1 MFLAKTPR
9 IVVFGLSTFVALCCL
24 APDGLASEPLPS
36 AKAPAKIKAWHLL
49 LESSANGKY
58 DFLLAPQGVRLSNK
72 SFDITLVAK
81 APQWRFYAIRESAK
95 EIASCTLAQFKT
107 MVVPSF
113 TMAGITQELKTPSQT
128 VSFVDKD
135 KLPAFRYIFAIKG
148 TSELFWQSGKRERA
162 TINAVEIESVK
173 FPLDQAVEPAISR
186 FLNLPSL
193 PGVPCQVV
201 TVTGRQRGWQLRT
214 TGKLQTEVAP
224 QVFDPPQSGY
234 RNVGTIDRS
243 FLGKSAMTGFDGLTD
258 LLDVEKEDSK
268 PKHVRQPR

>member
-9 IVVFGLSTFVALCCL
+9 IVVFGLSAFVALCCL
-24 APDGLASEPLPS
+24 APGALATEPLPS
-36 AKAPAKIKAWHLL
+36 AKSTKIKAWHLL

-128 VSFVDKD
+128 VS
-135 KLPAFRYIFAIKG
+135 
-148 TSELFWQSGKRERA
+148 
-162 TINAVEIESVK
+162 
-173 FPLDQAVEPAISR
+173 
-186 FLNLPSL
+186 
-193 PGVPCQVV
+193 
-201 TVTGRQRGWQLRT
+201 
-214 TGKLQTEVAP
+214 
-224 QVFDPPQSGY
+224 
-234 RNVGTIDRS
+234 
-243 FLGKSAMTGFDGLTD
+243 
-258 LLDVEKEDSK
+258 
-268 PKHVRQPR
+268 

>member
-113 TMAGITQELKTPSQT
+113 TMAGITQELKTPARLCLLST
-128 VSFVDKD
+128 K
-135 KLPAFRYIFAIKG
+135 
-148 TSELFWQSGKRERA
+148 
-162 TINAVEIESVK
+162 INCR
-173 FPLDQAVEPAISR
+173 PLDI
-186 FLNLPSL
+186 FL
-193 PGVPCQVV
+193 
-201 TVTGRQRGWQLRT
+201 QLR
-214 TGKLQTEVAP
+214 AP
-224 QVFDPPQSGY
+224 ANSSGRAAKEREQQSML
-234 RNVGTIDRS
+234 S
-243 FLGKSAMTGFDGLTD
+243 KSR
-258 LLDVEKEDSK
+258 VSDS
-268 PKHVRQPR
+268 R

>member
-1 MFLAKTPR
+1 MFLAKTPN
-9 IVVFGLSTFVALCCL
+9 IALFGLSSFVAVCCL
-24 APDGLASEPLPS
+24 ASSGLASEPQS
-36 AKAPAKIKAWHLL
+36 SIKTPAKVKAWRLL

-58 DFLLAPQGVRLSNK
+58 DFLLARQGVRLSHK

-95 EIASCTLAQFKT
+95 EIASCSLDQFKT

-113 TMAGITQELKTPSQT
+113 TMAGITQELKTPSRT

-135 KLPAFRYIFAIKG
+135 KLTAFRYIFAIKG
-148 TSELFWQSGKRERA
+148 TSELFWQSGNRERV
-162 TINAVEIESVK
+162 TIDAVEIESVK

-193 PGVPCQVV
+193 PGVPSQVV
-201 TVTGRQRGWQLRT
+201 TVTGKERGWQLRT
-214 TGKLQTEVAP
+214 TGKSETEVSP
-224 QVFDPPQSGY
+224 QVFDAPTSGY

-243 FLGKSAMTGFDGLTD
+243 YLGKSAMTGFDGLTD